1 MSVAVSMEWDGLHE
15 TLERIAAIGLKPEKL
30 LAAIGN
36 PLEDSTRARF
46 DSGRD
51 PDGVSWE
58 SYAPLNPL
66 YAAVEKKGV
75 GILVE
80 SGKLR
85 GSIRS
90 VVVGS
95 ELLVGSDEIYAPVHQ
110 FGAVIQPKN
119 GRHLSFIMG
128 GHLWH
133 VDSVLIEARPYLG
146 LSDEDVLMIM
156 EELEAVFD
164 RALGGGGGV

>member
-1 MSVAVSMEWDGLHE
+1 MSVAVSMDWDDLHATLGRIAAVGLHPE
-15 TLERIAAIGLKPEKL
+15 GVLAAIGL
-30 LAAIGN
+30 
-36 PLEDSTRARF
+36 PLEDSTRQRF

-51 PDGVSWE
+51 PDGVDWQ

-66 YAAVEKKGV
+66 YAAVEKQGP

-80 SGKLR
+80 RGKLR

-95 ELLVGSDEIYAPVHQ
+95 ELLVGSDEVYAPVHQ
-110 FGAVIQPKN
+110 FGAVIQPRN
-119 GRHLSFIMG
+119 GRHLSFMMG

-146 LSDEDVLMIM
+146 LSEEDRVMII
-156 EELEAVFD
+156 EELEAALL
-164 RALGGGGGV
+164 RAIGGDGGV

>member
-30 LAAIGN
+30 LAAIGVG
-36 PLEDSTRARF
+36 LEGSVQQRF
-46 DSGRD
+46 DDGRD
-51 PDGVSWE
+51 PDGVSWA

-66 YAAVEKKGV
+66 YAAVEKKGP

-80 SGKLR
+80 SGMLR
-85 GSIRS
+85 ASIES
-90 VVVGS
+90 IVAS
-95 ELLVGSDEIYAPVHQ
+95 PELLVGSRLPYAGIHQ
-110 FGAVIQPKN
+110 HGGVIQPKN
-119 GRHLSFIMG
+119 GRHLSFMMG

-156 EELEAVFD
+156 EELEAVFA
-164 RALGGGGGV
+164 RALGGDGGV